1 LLFRIPETDFCFEAS
16 GWRRILA
23 RCFPM
28 LQSGMTALMFAAM
41 RGKPES
47 VRLLLEAGADK
58 QAKDNVRDH
67 TAYV

>member
-1 LLFRIPETDFCFEAS
+1 
-16 GWRRILA
+16 
-23 RCFPM
+23 
-28 LQSGMTALMFAAM
+28 MTALMFAAM